1 MKKKRPFIQDPS
13 ATAAFAALRDLPLP
27 RAARAPRGD
36 KLHAVVI
43 GGGTGAPVSI
53 RTLLSLDV
61 ETSAVVAM
69 ADDGGSTGLLREEA
83 DVTPPGDVRK
93 CILAMAADPKD
104 PLHPRVQVPF
114 PHCEQPFAWE
124 LDAGRARGCVRVVP
138 RGHFRVRAHARRAG
152 TCVPLDADSRNACC

>member
-27 RAARAPRGD
+27 RAVHAPRGD

-53 RTLLSLDV
+53 RTLLSLGV

-69 ADDGGSTGLLREEA
+69 ADDGGSTGLLR
-83 DVTPPGDVRK
+83 
-93 CILAMAADPKD
+93 
-104 PLHPRVQVPF
+104 
-114 PHCEQPFAWE
+114 
-124 LDAGRARGCVRVVP
+124 
-138 RGHFRVRAHARRAG
+138 
-152 TCVPLDADSRNACC
+152 